1 MTYALGVCETQNI
14 DTKRRPMRAH
24 KAVRIAKK
32 IRTEPGTWRF
42 VSLKRAG
49 QRYVWDPRPGQYFL
63 EW

>member
-1 MTYALGVCETQNI
+1 
-14 DTKRRPMRAH
+14 MRAH

-32 IRTEPGTWRF
+32 IRTAPGTWRF